1 MNVSGRFSARKSL
14 VSASGAAEKAKL
26 VLSQRHGQGNIID
39 DEEGTNR
46 RDLPE
51 DEFKDFLNT
60 YEEEKWW
67 VEKEKPKIN
76 KSGLPGRSET
86 IKEEDENEGSG
97 SEEEKKLD
105 SELSSMSND
114 SKYASDKEEE
124 DETVW
129 PSLDEAL
136 AKDFDINEVSTLKQ
150 RFNDLQRQPRKK
162 TDLYPYKLQLLT
174 KRIKRCRKCQKKIVV
189 PNINI
194 SQKEPLRVNLQ
205 MTHHIPKVTIYRIGK
220 FEPEKSSNHIDLM
233 LQFRNPNENV
243 ATIVFKPM
251 TLEQLKD

>member
-14 VSASGAAEKAKL
+14 VSASGAAEKAKM

-46 RDLPE
+46 RELPE
-51 DEFKDFLNT
+51 DEFKDFLGT

-67 VEKEKPKIN
+67 VEKEKPPVN
-76 KSGLPGRSET
+76 KAGLAGGNEA
-86 IKEEDENEGSG
+86 IKEEDEGSG
-97 SEEEKKLD
+97 SDDEKKLP
-105 SELSSMSND
+105 SSMSSMSND

-150 RFNDLQRQPRKK
+150 RFNDLQR
-162 TDLYPYKLQLLT
+162 
-174 KRIKRCRKCQKKIVV
+174 
-189 PNINI
+189 
-194 SQKEPLRVNLQ
+194 
-205 MTHHIPKVTIYRIGK
+205 
-220 FEPEKSSNHIDLM
+220 
-233 LQFRNPNENV
+233 
-243 ATIVFKPM
+243 
-251 TLEQLKD
+251 

>member
-14 VSASGAAEKAKL
+14 VSASGAAEKAKM

-76 KSGLPGRSET
+76 KTGLAGGNEA
-86 IKEEDENEGSG
+86 IKEEDEGSG
-97 SEEEKKLD
+97 SDDEKKLP
-105 SELSSMSND
+105 SSMSSMSND
-114 SKYASDKEEE
+114 SKYASDKEDE

-150 RFNDLQRQPRKK
+150 RFNDLQR
-162 TDLYPYKLQLLT
+162 
-174 KRIKRCRKCQKKIVV
+174 
-189 PNINI
+189 
-194 SQKEPLRVNLQ
+194 
-205 MTHHIPKVTIYRIGK
+205 
-220 FEPEKSSNHIDLM
+220 
-233 LQFRNPNENV
+233 
-243 ATIVFKPM
+243 
-251 TLEQLKD
+251 